1 MEHFTHIDDK
11 GNAVMVDVSGKAAT
25 VRAATAVGRIVMSRE
40 CYEAVTAGDIAKG
53 DVLGTARVAGIMGAK
68 RTSELIP
75 LCHILNLSKCAVD
88 FIFHDEEGAIECRCT
103 VKCQGQTGVE
113 MEALTGV
120 SLALLTVYDMCKA
133 VDKRMVITDIHLLE
147 KIGGKS
153 GYFSFDGQD
162 DL

>member
-1 MEHFTHIDDK
+1 MEPFTHIDEK
-11 GNAVMVDVSGKAAT
+11 GNAVMVDVSGKAVTART
-25 VRAATAVGRIVMSRE
+25 ATAAGRIVMSRE
-40 CYEAVTAGDIAKG
+40 CYEAVTAGNIAKG

-75 LCHILNLSKCAVD
+75 LCHILNLSQCAVD

-113 MEALTGV
+113 M
-120 SLALLTVYDMCKA
+120 VYDMCKA
-133 VDKRMVITDIHLLE
+133 VDKKMVITDIHLLE

>member
-25 VRAATAVGRIVMSRE
+25 VRAATAAGRIVMSRE

-103 VKCQGQTGVE
+103 VKCQGRTGVE
-113 MEALTGV
+113 MEALTGA
-120 SLALLTVYDMCKA
+120 SAALLTVYDMCKA
-133 VDKRMVITDIHLLE
+133 VDKKMVITDIHLLE

-153 GYFSFDGQD
+153 GYFSFDEQEER
-162 DL
+162 

>member
-25 VRAATAVGRIVMSRE
+25 ARAATAAGRIVMSRE
-40 CYEAVTAGDIAKG
+40 CYEAVTAGAIAKG

-88 FIFHDEEGAIECRCT
+88 FIFHDEEGRSYRMPLHRQVPGTDGRRNGSLDRRVGSPAHGVRY
-103 VKCQGQTGVE
+103 VQGRRQENGDYGYSF
-113 MEALTGV
+113 A
-120 SLALLTVYDMCKA
+120 
-133 VDKRMVITDIHLLE
+133 
-147 KIGGKS
+147 GKNRRQERI
-153 GYFSFDGQD
+153 FFF
-162 DL
+162 